1 MLNSTLLQN
10 ASEISQFESIPKA
23 LLVLPTLDFVI
34 NGAAIPLIAMIGLIL
49 NLPGIIFLLIGP
61 RKGQLYSL
69 LLSTQLG
76 FDTAFLAFEILR
88 KLGDYGILG
97 STHYLASYYVIVTAG
112 VRGSLIASILRN
124 GQSRCTAFRVCHF
137 R

>member
-10 ASEISQFESIPKA
+10 ASGIIQFDSIPRA
-23 LLVLPTLDFVI
+23 LHVLSTLDFVM

-69 LLSTQLG
+69 LLSTQLA
-76 FDTAFLAFEILR
+76 FDTVFLALEILR
-88 KLGDYGILG
+88 KVGEYGVLET
-97 STHYLASYYVIVTAG
+97 THYLA
-112 VRGSLIASILRN
+112 
-124 GQSRCTAFRVCHF
+124 
-137 R
+137 